1 MKIKRLIQRYG
12 QKLHDRY
19 GQRLLPSHRKALDAM
34 LACRSHCGE
43 FYSVC
48 SQCPHKEIV
57 PLSCG
62 HRSCPQCQHHL
73 GDNWLQRQQNKL
85 LPTNYYMV
93 TFTLPSELRST
104 AWQHQSILYDI
115 LFQAAIEAMQTV
127 AKNNFKIQ
135 LGMTAVLHT
144 HKRDKGFHPHLHIA
158 LPGGGLSLTSK
169 KPRWKPLPQNFIINE
184 FALATVFRGIFFRML
199 FEQAIELP
207 TGIPKQWVCHI
218 RNVGKGDKA
227 LQYLSRYLYRGV
239 ISENDILVDQ
249 QGQVTFQYKES
260 KTKTLRT
267 KTQPAEEF
275 IWTLL
280 AHVLPRRFR
289 RVRDYGFLHGNAKK
303 LLEKIQSTLNVKKD
317 KAKKPKKVMLCK
329 ACYKPMEIELVVPRK
344 IPMVFFKNSFSGLPA
359 S

>member
-43 FYSVC
+43 FYSAC

-144 HKRDKGFHPHLHIA
+144 HKRDKGFHPHLLQNA
-158 LPGGGLSLTSK
+158 L
-169 KPRWKPLPQNFIINE
+169 R
-184 FALATVFRGIFFRML
+184 
-199 FEQAIELP
+199 
-207 TGIPKQWVCHI
+207 
-218 RNVGKGDKA
+218 
-227 LQYLSRYLYRGV
+227 
-239 ISENDILVDQ
+239 
-249 QGQVTFQYKES
+249 
-260 KTKTLRT
+260 
-267 KTQPAEEF
+267 
-275 IWTLL
+275 
-280 AHVLPRRFR
+280 
-289 RVRDYGFLHGNAKK
+289 
-303 LLEKIQSTLNVKKD
+303 
-317 KAKKPKKVMLCK
+317 
-329 ACYKPMEIELVVPRK
+329 
-344 IPMVFFKNSFSGLPA
+344 A
-359 S
+359 SD